1 MTVDADKAFIE
12 FDVAHTNSLQRL
24 DNGDYVASG
33 RHLDA
38 AYGVDRSTGELA
50 WVLSSTPPAGGSPTA
65 NAPRLEILND
75 PYDGII
81 RPHNARFDEA
91 TNTLTVFDNRTAT
104 SDPARVAA

>member
-1 MTVDADKAFIE
+1 MP
-12 FDVAHTNSLQRL
+12 R
-24 DNGDYVASG
+24 
-33 RHLDA
+33 
-38 AYGVDRSTGELA
+38 TGEVA